1 MQELETVQNTDVT
14 YRLTERTVVEII
26 NKLTEKKMISV
37 IKQALL
43 ISN

>member
-37 IKQALL
+37 IK
-43 ISN
+43 

>member
-14 YRLTERTVVEII
+14 YKLTERTVVEII

-37 IKQALL
+37 IK
-43 ISN
+43 